1 MPDLPITVA
10 ARSLFS
16 ARQEI
21 YSGNIAQAASDLAKA
36 ILAADEAARTHPAE
50 AAKIDAIARRYAQML
65 RPEVVAR
72 EAVLLPFEVVRPSRE
87 LVPGTKEAVKAKQ
100 SIIKAEH
107 AWERHDFNT
116 AMNELRK
123 AWRSS
128 VAVMDKARSDPRM
141 TEIAERLMSETMD
154 LTDLMRQIP
163 LFREMTL
170 ESALGNDET
179 ARKLVEAAEEQAQM
193 AKDSLSKGPVKW
205 MKSAEDPHGPLFSF
219 ERGHMDTAIELLEQ
233 ASQMAIDPVL
243 RHQAV
248 TKQKTF
254 ESFRRKFLSRPKT
267 AALGKEALT
276 LVITKLFGTLRNQL
290 EKDRTMVPPPP
301 SWRVEKDMFT
311 GKVSAKA
318 VVGKPWLNRALET
331 ARAID
336 DGIKKLR
343 PLNPTASVS
352 FRMTLTSMLP
362 VNLLHMLEEK
372 EE

>member
-1 MPDLPITVA
+1 
-10 ARSLFS
+10 
-16 ARQEI
+16 
-21 YSGNIAQAASDLAKA
+21 
-36 ILAADEAARTHPAE
+36 
-50 AAKIDAIARRYAQML
+50 
-65 RPEVVAR
+65 
-72 EAVLLPFEVVRPSRE
+72 
-87 LVPGTKEAVKAKQ
+87 
-100 SIIKAEH
+100 
-107 AWERHDFNT
+107 
-116 AMNELRK
+116 
-123 AWRSS
+123 
-128 VAVMDKARSDPRM
+128 
-141 TEIAERLMSETMD
+141 
-154 LTDLMRQIP
+154 
-163 LFREMTL
+163 
-170 ESALGNDET
+170 
-179 ARKLVEAAEEQAQM
+179 
-193 AKDSLSKGPVKW
+193 

-233 ASQMAIDPVL
+233 ASQMAIDPFL
-243 RHQAV
+243 RHQAM

-362 VNLLHMLEEK
+362 VSLLHMLEEK